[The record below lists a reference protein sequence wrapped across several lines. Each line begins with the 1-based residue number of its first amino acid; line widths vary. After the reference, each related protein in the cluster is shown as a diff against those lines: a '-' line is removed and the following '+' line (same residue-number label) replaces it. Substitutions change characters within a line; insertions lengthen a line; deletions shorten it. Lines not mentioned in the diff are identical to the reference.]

1 MEAIVLM
8 CSVCSAQKLSAGLK
22 TDPESAIVEVSRLT
36 KNINAFGVEMVKIH
50 AHKQKKYDNGASK
63 TSH

>member
-22 TDPESAIVEVSRLT
+22 TDPESAIVEVSKLT
-36 KNINAFGVEMVKIH
+36 KNKNAFGVEMVKNTRT
-50 AHKQKKYDNGASK
+50 QTNKKSLK
-63 TSH
+63 MQV